1 MKIVAFLDAS
11 LYAPSVVDHALWL
24 ARGRSASVELVHI
37 VSPGELRSMSFAPM
51 HPSAAMVQLPDED
64 IDRKVAEL
72 KREAHRRLEA
82 VRELFAAAGVD
93 DVITRVHE
101 GNVLELM
108 KNRATDASI
117 VVMGK
122 RGDEADLAHL
132 TLGSHVEALVRSV
145 QIPVLAVSR
154 KFRPI
159 SRIVLATAAE
169 DNSSP
174 SVEALLRGIVPT
186 AAVRLLHVGDGS
198 EHVESV
204 LSDAA
209 IRLGNAGFE
218 ATVQITD
225 GEPRRVIPERL
236 VLDGGDMLVV
246 NAFGSSRMTSLILG
260 SLTAELIRACQVPVL
275 LC

>member
-82 VRELFAAAGVD
+82 VHELFAAAEVD
-93 DVITRVHE
+93 DVVIRVRE

-108 KNRATDASI
+108 KNAATDASI

-122 RGDEADLAHL
+122 RGEEADLARL
-132 TLGSHVEALVRSV
+132 PLGSHVETLVRGV
-145 QIPVLAVSR
+145 GIPVLAVSR
-154 KFRPI
+154 TFRPI
-159 SRIVLATAAE
+159 NRVVLATSAA
-169 DNSSP
+169 DSSSP
-174 SVEALLRGIVPT
+174 STDVLLSGILPA
-186 AAVRLLHVGDGS
+186 AAVQLLHVGES
-198 EHVESV
+198 SKHVESV
-204 LSDAA
+204 LTDAA
-209 IRLGNAGFE
+209 IRLRNAGLE
-218 ATVQITD
+218 ASAQIID

-236 VLDGGDMLVV
+236 VLDHGDMLVV
-246 NAFGSSRMTSLILG
+246 DAFVSSRLRSLILG
-260 SLTAELIRACQVPVL
+260 SLTAELLRACQVPVL